1 MDPLLAAT
9 ASPSAAKSWAYVAAF
24 FRRRRRSFC
33 STSGLVM
40 RASKAA
46 LLGFW
51 MCGMKADGLDTNLDS
66 DTNLPEGK

>member
-1 MDPLLAAT
+1 
-9 ASPSAAKSWAYVAAF
+9 
-24 FRRRRRSFC
+24 
-33 STSGLVM
+33 M

-51 MCGMKADGLDTNLDS
+51 ICGMKADGLDTNLDS